1 MRITPLEIRQKSF
14 EKKLR
19 GYDKDEVNAFLL
31 TLSQVWEQVMEDNK
45 ELKINNENAQREIKQ
60 LREVENSLFKTLKT
74 AEDTGANIMDQA
86 NKAAELHLRETQMS
100 ADVLLNEAKSKARS
114 LIEEADDR
122 STHILEGLES
132 EVKSIAQVYRNLE
145 NHRDNLLV
153 ELQNLSNDTL
163 RRVEK
168 LGHNDSG
175 FNLDSYLNE
184 VRQQISQSSLSN
196 SAQASKKAPPKPKAE
211 VKKAVEV
218 KKDTP
223 DTPEVKDVPVEND
236 QEGSFFDR
244 LD

>member
-1 MRITPLEIRQKSF
+1 MRITPLEIRQKTF

-86 NKAAELHLRETQMS
+86 SKAAELHLRETQMS
-100 ADVLLNEAKSKARS
+100 ADAVLNEAKAKARS
-114 LIEEADDR
+114 VIEEADMK
-122 STHILEGLES
+122 STQIIDALES
-132 EVKSIAQVYRNLE
+132 EVKAIAQVYRNLE

-168 LGHNDSG
+168 LAGQDTR
-175 FNLDSYLNE
+175 FNLEEYLNA
-184 VRQQISQSSLSN
+184 VRQETSQSKYSGTT
-196 SAQASKKAPPKPKAE
+196 APKKAQRPVKKIEEEKPKTDNLEQVDEPKVNDA
-211 VKKAVEV
+211 
-218 KKDTP
+218 
-223 DTPEVKDVPVEND
+223 PVEND
-236 QEGSFFDR
+236 GEGSFFDK